1 MVGNQLVII
10 GDINKVIRLPKK
22 DNKKSINILKKVN
35 IMETR
40 NVRIV
45 NNKAQKQTVIE
56 NSTATTLGELK
67 AEMRAHNIDYNGMTF
82 YEGHMRVEL
91 KDDASI
97 LPTNIPYKGTVTND
111 LVFLLT
117 APEKKIKSGAMTR
130 NELIT
135 EAKRLG
141 FSGNPTQT
149 KSAVLEDFI
158 NGNTPKA
165 TEAAPATK
173 KAAKK
178 EETKVEEAP
187 IAPAQTT
194 CPTCTCKKAVK
205 ILAEILYDN
214 GNICDREYEEV
225 LELLEEDSAV
235 EESTEGSNKLSQR
248 EIDELFDF
256 V

>member
-1 MVGNQLVII
+1 
-10 GDINKVIRLPKK
+10 
-22 DNKKSINILKKVN
+22 
-35 IMETR
+35 METR
-40 NVRIV
+40 NVRII
-45 NNKAQKQTVIE
+45 NNRAQNQTVIE

-67 AEMRAHNIDYNGMTF
+67 AEMRAHNIDYTGMTF

-141 FSGNPTQT
+141 FPGNPTQA
-149 KSAVLEDFI
+149 KSAVLADFI

-178 EETKVEEAP
+178 EEAKVEEAP
-187 IAPAQTT
+187 VAPTEAT
-194 CPTCTCKKAVK
+194 CAACVCKKAIEKLAK
-205 ILAEILYDN
+205 IMYENSDLCEE
-214 GNICDREYEEV
+214 EYYEV
-225 LELLEEDSAV
+225 LELLEGNSAV
-235 EESTEGSNKLSQR
+235 EESTNDSGKLSQK
-248 EIDELFDF
+248 EINELFDF